1 MPTSPANEV
10 TELLLRWSA
19 GDPSSLDR
27 LIPLVHEELRRL
39 ARRQMQRERP
49 SHTLQ
54 ATALVNEAYLRLIDA
69 SQVQW
74 NDRAHFFAIA
84 ARLMRQIL
92 VDFARSRQNLKR
104 GGGARQITLT
114 DALEVAR
121 DGETDLVALDD
132 ALQALAAIDSRR
144 SQVVE
149 LRFFSGLSIEET
161 AEVLQVSHE
170 TVKRDWRLAK
180 VWLLRELNRKVKDDA

>member
-1 MPTSPANEV
+1 
-10 TELLLRWSA
+10 
-19 GDPSSLDR
+19 
-27 LIPLVHEELRRL
+27 
-39 ARRQMQRERP
+39 
-49 SHTLQ
+49 LQ

-74 NDRAHFFAIA
+74 KDRAHFFAIA

-104 GGGARQITLT
+104 GGGARPITLT
-114 DALEVAR
+114 DAAEIAG
-121 DGETDLVALDD
+121 DGNPDLVALDD
-132 ALQALAAIDSRR
+132 ALQALAAIDTRR

-161 AEVLQVSHE
+161 AEALQVSAE

-180 VWLLRELNRKVKDDA
+180 VWLLRELNRKGGNDA